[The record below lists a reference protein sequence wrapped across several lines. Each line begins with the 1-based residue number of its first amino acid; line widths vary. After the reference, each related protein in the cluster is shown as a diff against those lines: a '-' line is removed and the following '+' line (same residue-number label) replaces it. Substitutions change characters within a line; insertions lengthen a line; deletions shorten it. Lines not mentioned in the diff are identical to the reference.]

1 MPTLTAVLTLTYG
14 DTGTGNVPQRK
25 THSYTQ
31 EYTEESSKIVA
42 VAASQT
48 DFPILLDSL
57 GDPKF
62 ICISG
67 VDEDLTIKLGDGVDT
82 LATAIS
88 AASGYLVIANPAGQG
103 IDRLLVTTGATPL
116 TGAHIR
122 ITAFE

>member
-14 DTGTGNVPQRK
+14 DTGAGNVPLRK
-25 THSYTQ
+25 TYSYVQ

-42 VAASQT
+42 VAAAQT
-48 DFPILLDSL
+48 DFPISLDSL

-62 ICISG
+62 VCISG
-67 VDEDLTIKLGDGVDT
+67 VDEDLAIKLGDGSDT

-88 AASGYLVIANPAGQG
+88 AESGYLVIANPSGQG
-103 IDRLLVTTGATPL
+103 IDRILVTTEATPL

-122 ITAFE
+122 ITAFQ